1 MSKWNWKKPINTALS
16 AILMISLVIPAL
28 PSKAGAATTKTVET
42 FDNSTNTG
50 NPYVDGN
57 FVGVNGI
64 TWSYTGARGGLDAYS
79 IDGKGLMFKDTG
91 KQIESSEIQS
101 GIGSISVDYK
111 TAFTS
116 PGSRQIEVFI
126 NGESKGISPAVNT
139 DNTAT
144 QTFTI
149 ENINVEGP
157 FNIKISIISPSSRQ
171 VTVDNI
177 TWTSNEGSEPVVE
190 TQVKAVK
197 ATPTS
202 GTVEAGTEIE
212 LSTKTAGAT
221 IYYTIDGTEPT
232 TESTPYTTPIII
244 NEATT
249 VKAIA
254 VKEELEDSEVSTFT
268 FTVLEALSITNARKA
283 INETVQIEGIV
294 TTNPGLWGNGAFYMQ
309 DETAGMYVYASSA
322 NVQPGDKVK
331 VTGKV
336 IVYSNEVEIEN
347 PTIEVISPENSI
359 PEAQVIDPS
368 GVNEDTQG
376 ELVNLRNVA
385 ITELTFDN
393 YGTFEFQALAENGK
407 KVLVRHDNRT
417 GIAYADFI
425 KFFKEGDK
433 VNLTGIAA
441 IYGTTFQLKT
451 LGLESFDLVNKPAVY
466 SSAYEGTV
474 PVDTKIELGSGLEGA
489 EIYFTLDGSEPTQA
503 STKYDTPISLPNG
516 TTTIKAI
523 AVSGETVSQVYKF
536 TYTIIKADGVII
548 REIQGKDHK
557 SPYVGAAVTD
567 VTGVVTHV
575 IDGTNFVMQD
585 VENADDDNTTS
596 EAIQVNKSANGVKV
610 GDKVKVTGTVVE
622 NGGGVNLST
631 TRINAT
637 KVTTDGTA
645 ELPAALVVG
654 TDIIP
659 PNKIIDNDSLT
670 SFDPEE
676 DGIDF
681 WESVEF
687 MRLSFPNAKVVG
699 PPYSGATPIVVEST
713 TNNEFNLLGGLN
725 IAADDYNPE
734 KIFLTN
740 TGSLDITSGDR
751 FAGDVIGVISYTSD
765 GYRVLPETLPTLVK
779 GNRTVETTHIEPSVD
794 KLTVASY
801 NIENFSMTTSDEKV
815 TRIAKSFV
823 TNMKN
828 PDIITLVEVQDN
840 DGETNSGTVDGSK
853 NYERLIAAITAAGGK
868 TYQWTEVAP
877 KDNENGGAPGGNIR
891 VGYLYNPERVSL
903 VKGKN
908 GTGLEGNTWDAE
920 GNLMLNPGVLNP
932 SKFVDTRK
940 PIAAQFDFQG
950 EKVVVIGAHLNSK
963 GGDQSLWGSSQP
975 PFLGS
980 EAERFKLATTVNAFI
995 KDGLAKD
1002 PNLNIVLAGD
1012 MNDFEFTKALE
1023 ILKGN
1028 EMVNMVDKVP
1038 ANDRFSYFFQGNNQV
1053 LDHILVSKNLENKTE
1068 ADMIH
1073 INANYTE
1080 AQGRA
1085 SDHDPIMVQ
1094 IDLKGEDEEVDVT
1107 PISPEKLYNFKNLTT
1122 KQLTITKP
1130 SISLT
1135 LGENTIITNG
1145 VLFTGDYAEFHG
1157 EGFANKT
1164 VTIRPLKADAI
1175 IDFKGTTVQKVIIDG
1190 VNVKQI
1196 RALPENVGIE
1206 YINGASAANIQFID
1220 EEGNL
1225 IEEVPSFPNE
1235 NKAPIVKKT
1244 IPNSTVATGET
1255 LSFLLSDYFTDPDK
1269 DELTFTST
1277 KGTIEGATLT
1287 LKLEAGSH
1295 IVGVTANDGEKS
1307 TTVSFTVTFK
1317 VDSGEESP
1325 LDTYYLDAFGKEG
1338 QALKTALHEII
1349 DDHTQLSYDQ
1359 AWEALRE
1366 TDEDPNNPNNVI
1378 LFYSGLSRSKTLNGG
1393 NNGDWNREHTW
1404 AKSHGDFGTSK
1415 GPGTD
1420 IHHLRP
1426 TDVQV
1431 NGSRGNLD
1439 FDNGGSSVKICTEC
1453 KSDSDSFEPPANVKG
1468 DVARILFY
1476 MATRYEAG
1484 DRVDLELNE
1493 KVNNGKDPFHGKLS
1507 VLLEWHKQDPV
1518 DEFERNRNNVIQKW
1532 QGNRNPFID
1541 HPEFA
1546 ELIW

>member
-1 MSKWNWKKPINTALS
+1 MK
-16 AILMISLVIPAL
+16 
-28 PSKAGAATTKTVET
+28 
-42 FDNSTNTG
+42 
-50 NPYVDGN
+50 
-57 FVGVNGI
+57 
-64 TWSYTGARGGLDAYS
+64 
-79 IDGKGLMFKDTG
+79 
-91 KQIESSEIQS
+91 
-101 GIGSISVDYK
+101 
-111 TAFTS
+111 
-116 PGSRQIEVFI
+116 
-126 NGESKGISPAVNT
+126 SKGILNHVFSKIVLAFLLVVSMITPLISVTSASAEMSITVDEAIEQYVVGASKNISVEGYIVGFVVSETSVTGTATSNTNYAIASTPEETDLSKMIYVQLPASPASLRT
-139 DNTAT
+139 DFGL
-144 QTFTI
+144 QTNPT
-149 ENINVEGP
+149 NLGKKVVMG
-157 FNIKISIISPSSRQ
+157 
-171 VTVDNI
+171 
-177 TWTSNEGSEPVVE
+177 GSLE
-190 TQVKAVK
+190 KYFGNHAGLK
-197 ATPTS
+197 SPTS
-202 GTVEAGTEIE
+202 MAFANEVPTYPDPVDPNLVEAVTASTPASSVKAGTEIT

-221 IYYTIDGTEPT
+221 IYYTTDGTDPT
-232 TESTPYTTPIII
+232 SESTSYTTPIII
-244 NEATT
+244 NETTT

-254 VKEELEDSEVSTFT
+254 MKEELDNSELSTFT
-268 FTVLEALSITNARKA
+268 YTIADTQTISGARTA
-283 INETVQIEGIV
+283 INQTVQIEGIV

-322 NVQPGDKVK
+322 NVQPGDKIK

-336 IVYSNEVEIEN
+336 ITYSNEVEIEN
-347 PTIEVISPENSI
+347 PIIEVISSGNSI
-359 PEAQVIDPS
+359 PEAQVVEPS

-376 ELVNLRNVA
+376 ELVTINNVT
-385 ITELTFDN
+385 ITDLTVDN
-393 YGTFEFQALAENGK
+393 YGTFEFQAIAENGG

-417 GIAYADFI
+417 GVVYADFI
-425 KFFKEGDK
+425 KVFKEGDK

-441 IYGTTFQLKT
+441 IFGTTFQLKT
-451 LGLESFDLVNKPAVY
+451 VGLESFDLVNKPAVY

-474 PVDTKIELGSGLEGA
+474 PVDTKIALGSGLEGA

-503 STKYDTPISLPNG
+503 GTKYDAPILLPTG

-523 AVSGETVSQVYKF
+523 AVTNETTSVAFSF
-536 TYTIIKADGVII
+536 TYTIVKADGVII
-548 REIQGKDHK
+548 REIQGKGHK
-557 SPYVGAAVTD
+557 SPYVGATVTD
-567 VTGVVTHV
+567 VTGVVTYV

-585 VENADDDNTTS
+585 VENADKDNSTS

-610 GDKVKVTGTVVE
+610 GAKVKVTGTVAE
-622 NGGGVNLST
+622 NGSGANLST

-637 KVTTDGTA
+637 QVKTDGTA
-645 ELPAALVVG
+645 ELPAPLVVG
-654 TDIIP
+654 VDIIP
-659 PNKIIDNDSLT
+659 PNKIIDNDNLT
-670 SFDPEE
+670 SFDPAE

-713 TNNEFNLLGGLN
+713 TNNEFNLLGGLT

-740 TGSLDITSGDR
+740 TGSVDITSGDH
-751 FAGDVIGVISYTSD
+751 FDGDVIGVISYTVD

-779 GNRTVETTHIEPSVD
+779 GNRTVEITHIEPTED

-815 TRIAKSFV
+815 RRIATSIV

-868 TYQWTEVAP
+868 TYKWTEVAP
-877 KDNENGGAPGGNIR
+877 KDNDNGGAPGGNIR

-903 VKGKN
+903 VEGEN
-908 GTGLEGNTWDAE
+908 GTGSEGNSWDAQ
-920 GNLMLNPGVLNP
+920 GNLALNPGVLDP
-932 SKFVDTRK
+932 SKFKDTRK
-940 PIAAQFDFQG
+940 PIAAQFDFKG
-950 EKVVVIGAHLNSK
+950 KKVVVIGVHLNSK

-1002 PNLNIVLAGD
+1002 PNLNIVLVGD
-1012 MNDFEFTKALE
+1012 MNDFEFTKVLE

-1053 LDHILVSKNLENKTE
+1053 LDHILVSKNLENKT
-1068 ADMIH
+1068 AVDMIH

-1085 SDHDPIMVQ
+1085 SDHDPVVVQ
-1094 IDLKGEDEEVDVT
+1094 IDLKGKDEEVVVT
-1107 PISPEKLYNFKNLTT
+1107 PITPEKLYDFKNLTT
-1122 KQLTITKP
+1122 KKLTITKP

-1135 LGENTIITNG
+1135 LGENTTITDG
-1145 VLFTGDYAEFHG
+1145 ILFTGDYAEFHG

-1164 VTIRPLKADAI
+1164 ITIKPLKADAI
-1175 IDFKGTTVQKVIIDG
+1175 IDFKDTTVQKVIIDG
-1190 VNVKQI
+1190 TNVKQI
-1196 RALPENVGIE
+1196 RELPENVEIE
-1206 YINGASAANIQFID
+1206 YINGASKANIQFID
-1220 EEGNL
+1220 KEGNL
-1225 IEEVPSFPNE
+1225 ENEVPSLPNE
-1235 NKAPIVKKT
+1235 NKAPIVKTT
-1244 IPNSTVATGET
+1244 IPNSTAETGET
-1255 LSFLLSDYFTDPDK
+1255 LTFLLSDHFSDPDK

-1287 LKLEAGSH
+1287 LKLEVGSH
-1295 IVGVTANDGEKS
+1295 IVGVTATDGEK
-1307 TTVSFTVTFK
+1307 TTTTSFTVTFK
-1317 VDSGEESP
+1317 ADSGEESP
-1325 LDTYYLDAFGKEG
+1325 LDTYYKDAIGKNE

-1349 DDHTQLSYDQ
+1349 DDHTQLSYAQ
-1359 AWEALRE
+1359 AWEAIRE
-1366 TDEDPNNPNNVI
+1366 TDEDPNNVNNVI
-1378 LFYSGLSRSKTLNGG
+1378 LFYSGESRSKSRNGG
-1393 NNGDWNREHTW
+1393 LVGDWNREHTW
-1404 AKSHGDFGTSK
+1404 AKSHGNFGTSL

-1431 NGSRGNLD
+1431 NSSRGNLD
-1439 FDNGGSSVKICTEC
+1439 FDNGGSAVKGCNGCFRTTN
-1453 KSDSDSFEPPANVKG
+1453 SFEPPDRVKG

-1476 MATRYEAG
+1476 MATRYEKS
-1484 DRVDLELNE
+1484 DSVDLELNE
-1493 KVNNGKDPFHGKLS
+1493 KLNNGSAPYHGKLS

-1518 DEFERNRNNVIQKW
+1518 DEFERNRNNVIQEW

-1541 HPEFA
+1541 HPEWV
-1546 ELIW
+1546 ELIWKQVGLADMQIAF